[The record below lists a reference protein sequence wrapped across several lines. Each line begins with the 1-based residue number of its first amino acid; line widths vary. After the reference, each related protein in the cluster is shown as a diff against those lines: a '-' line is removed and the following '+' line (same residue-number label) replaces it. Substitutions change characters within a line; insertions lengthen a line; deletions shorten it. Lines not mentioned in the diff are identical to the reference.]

1 MPNDFKIFM
10 VFTLPAGDQRMP
22 LVNLNSNKCLEVMFL
37 CIRMDVCMHICMKS
51 DVSFQNPPNTVKLV
65 MEAICIM
72 LNSKPD
78 RKPDSTGKMVD
89 DYWGGSLKLLGDL
102 KLLDRLRGFDKDN
115 IPPANMKKLR
125 EKLAFFTKI
134 RFNLLHIYIAPLEE
148 NLVGDAFYLTQ

>member
-1 MPNDFKIFM
+1 
-10 VFTLPAGDQRMP
+10 
-22 LVNLNSNKCLEVMFL
+22 
-37 CIRMDVCMHICMKS
+37 
-51 DVSFQNPPNTVKLV
+51 
-65 MEAICIM
+65 M